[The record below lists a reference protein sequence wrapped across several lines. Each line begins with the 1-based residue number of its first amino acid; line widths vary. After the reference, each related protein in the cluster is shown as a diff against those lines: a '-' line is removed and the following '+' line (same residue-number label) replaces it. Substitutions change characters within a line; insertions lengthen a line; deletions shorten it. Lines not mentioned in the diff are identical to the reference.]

1 MQPRTQRLT
10 GTVER
15 KRIAPGS
22 KSDHEGV
29 VLRTDRGGEYI
40 LRRSGG
46 NPFRDE
52 ALEQLVGKKITG
64 EGFVTDHTFIMKDW
78 KEKSGA

>member
-1 MQPRTQRLT
+1 MQPQTKRLT

-15 KRIAPGS
+15 KRIAAGS
-22 KSDHEGV
+22 KSDHVGV
-29 VLRTDRGGEYI
+29 VLRTERGGEYV

-52 ALEQLVGKKITG
+52 ALEELVGKKITG
-64 EGFVTDHTFIMKDW
+64 DGFVAGQTFIMKDW
-78 KEKSGA
+78 KVKSAG